1 MSERP
6 RKAGGSVNA
15 GPSRAEWDDL
25 VLANDGHLLQ
35 TWRWGEF
42 KSRFGWSAERILV
55 PGRSGPAMA
64 QVLFRQKFGVSV
76 GYIPRGPI
84 LPLDDEQATRQF
96 VTALSRTARRRRAL
110 KVIVEPNQELPESI
124 VNLESLTPGPAH
136 IQPARTVK
144 VSLGDDEGLLHQM
157 HQKTRY
163 NVRLAQRRGVT
174 AQRME
179 PTDDAVRL
187 FYELLED
194 TSSRNTFGIHSEAYY
209 REFLRAFGD
218 DAALL
223 FAMIE
228 NRPVA
233 GVIAV
238 SSGDE
243 AIYMYGGSSTQHRAH
258 GAGFY
263 IQFEAMRWA
272 RDRGCKRYDLWGI
285 PAQDP
290 DSSAVDG
297 GGRIAGTSSDDWRGL
312 YEFKTRFGG
321 QIVGYPEPLEK
332 RYVPV
337 LAALADRFQQRHAD

>member
-1 MSERP
+1 MDAHE
-6 RKAGGSVNA
+6 
-15 GPSRAEWDDL
+15 SRSEWDDL
-25 VLANDGHLLQ
+25 VLASGGHLLQ

-42 KSRFGWSAERILV
+42 KSKFGWSADRILV
-55 PGRSGPAMA
+55 RGRSSHAMA

-84 LPLDDEQATRQF
+84 VPDDDEVAVQRL
-96 VTALSRTARRRRAL
+96 VKALNKAARRRRAL
-110 KVIVEPNQELPESI
+110 KVILEPNHELPAGIATMQPLS
-124 VNLESLTPGPAH
+124 PGPRH

-144 VSLGDDEGLLHQM
+144 VSLRDDEGLLQQM

-174 AQRME
+174 AVRME
-179 PTDDAVRL
+179 PSDDAVGR
-187 FYELLED
+187 FYGLLQD
-194 TSSRNTFGIHSEAYY
+194 TSTRNTFGIHGEAYY
-209 REFLRAFGD
+209 REFLRTFGD
-218 DAALL
+218 DAVLL

-228 NRPVA
+228 DRPVA

-238 SSGDE
+238 SCGDE
-243 AIYMYGGSSTQHRAH
+243 AIYMYGASSTQHRAH

-263 IQFEAMRWA
+263 VQFEAMRWA
-272 RDRGCKRYDLWGI
+272 RDRGCTRYDLWGI
-285 PAQDP
+285 PDQDP
-290 DSSAVDG
+290 ESSAVDG

-321 QIVGYPEPLEK
+321 QIIGYPPPLEK

-337 LAALADRFQQRHAD
+337 LATLADRFQQRHPD